1 MDLNKVSLIG
11 NLGKEPEVRSFQN
24 GGQVC
29 NFSLATT
36 RKWKNKDGEPGEKTE
51 WHNVVV
57 RDKNLVVVAER
68 FLTKGTRIYLEG
80 RIEQRQY
87 EQEGTTKYISE
98 VVLAPFEGRLH
109 IEARGKGWRDTEDT
123 QSVKLDDDLE
133 DDIPF

>member
-1 MDLNKVSLIG
+1 MIG

-123 QSVKLDDDLE
+123 QSVKLDDDIE